1 MGSSCCKVK
10 NRIQDGNSPRLSE
23 ASLEETM
30 GGDKFSES
38 HEVVKVPVDYP
49 SKPKKPMSMSLRSIG
64 SFRKGKIKKTSSL
77 QSAVSVRL
85 DPELEKLR
93 KEYEQYR
100 LTTQK
105 ELSEVKRESETLS
118 SENKRLRG
126 ELKIFQATC
135 TKLKNERESSNGRA
149 GCTFKICCN

>member
-10 NRIQDGNSPRLSE
+10 NRIQDGNSPRLSLSE

-38 HEVVKVPVDYP
+38 HEVVKVSVDYP

-64 SFRKGKIKKTSSL
+64 SFRKGKIRKTSSL

-105 ELSEVKRESETLS
+105 ELSEVKRKCNSE
-118 SENKRLRG
+118 
-126 ELKIFQATC
+126 
-135 TKLKNERESSNGRA
+135 
-149 GCTFKICCN
+149 